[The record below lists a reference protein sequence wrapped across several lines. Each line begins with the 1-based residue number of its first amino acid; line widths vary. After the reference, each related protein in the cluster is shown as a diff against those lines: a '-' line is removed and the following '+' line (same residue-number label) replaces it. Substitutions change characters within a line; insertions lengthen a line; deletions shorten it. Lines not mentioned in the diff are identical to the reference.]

1 MGSVNPGRA
10 PSTKLQAPE
19 KRQTANSN
27 RPRVA
32 CPLRNFGIWRLMFLW
47 CLAFG
52 VWSFGAPSSLPAA
65 SAPKPPPGFIALF
78 NGNDLTGWRG
88 GKTFDHRRLLAMPP
102 ASREAQIAEWTAA
115 MKPHWRVEN
124 GELVNDG
131 QGAYATTEKD

>member
-19 KRQTANSN
+19 KLQTANTKAASIIG
-27 RPRVA
+27 RRGE
-32 CPLRNFGIWRLMFLW
+32 FGFWRLVFLW
-47 CLAFG
+47 CLGFG
-52 VWSFGAPSSLPAA
+52 VWSLLSVGCSAAPTSPTDIP
-65 SAPKPPPGFIALF
+65 APKPPFGFIALF

-131 QGAYATTEKD
+131 QG